1 MRRSWLKLYLF
12 AIAVAVS
19 GQAGAADRA
28 TARMAAPDGGDRGTV
43 ELQATPHGVL
53 LRVTLRG
60 LPPGPHGF
68 HIHAVGKCEPPSFD
82 SAGPHYSPRRA
93 RHGFLHQAG
102 AHEGDLPN
110 LRVPDS
116 GAVDVEV
123 AADGAMLNDGGLLDS
138 DGAAIVVHANAD
150 DYTTDPSGNSGARI
164 ACGVI
169 KP

>member
-1 MRRSWLKLYLF
+1 MRRGWLKLCLC
-12 AIAVAVS
+12 AIAVGVCGA
-19 GQAGAADRA
+19 AEAADRA
-28 TARMAAPDGGDRGTV
+28 TARMTAPDGADRGTV
-43 ELQATPHGVL
+43 EFQATPHGVL
-53 LRVTLRG
+53 LRVRLRG
-60 LPPGPHGF
+60 LPPGAHGF

-110 LRVPDS
+110 LHASLS
-116 GAVDVEV
+116 GAVELEL
-123 AADGAMLNDGGLLDS
+123 AADGAMLNDGGLLDA
-138 DGAAIVVHANAD
+138 DGAAIVVHADAD

-169 KP
+169 RP

>member
-1 MRRSWLKLYLF
+1 MRCLWLKLGLF
-12 AIAVAVS
+12 VIAVTAAA
-19 GQAGAADRA
+19 QARAADSA
-28 TARMAAPDGGDRGTV
+28 TARMAAPDGSDRGTI
-43 ELQATPHGVL
+43 ELRATPHGVL
-53 LRVTLRG
+53 VRARLRG

-110 LRVPDS
+110 LQVPES
-116 GAVDVEV
+116 GTVDVEIV
-123 AADGAMLNDGGLLDS
+123 VDGTMLNEGGLLDA
-138 DGAAIVVHANAD
+138 DGASVVVHAGAD
-150 DYTTDPSGNSGARI
+150 DYMTDPSGNSGARI

-169 KP
+169 TP